1 MMGEAAGASGPDFA
15 IGVPLAEF
23 PDEGT
28 LSGRVGDE
36 PVLVSRIDG
45 GIFAISGTCTHYG
58 GNLGDGLVIGGT
70 VRCPL
75 HHACFDLRTGEAR
88 SAPAFA
94 PLDCWRVEIEAG
106 ILFVRGKITESAPA
120 PEEPSPDAAAI
131 VIVGGGAAAFACAD
145 ALRRLGHS
153 GRLTM
158 ISADPDPPCDR
169 PNLSKDYL
177 AGTAPEEWIPLR
189 DEDHYRDAGIDL
201 RLGTEI
207 VSIDPVGR
215 TVTSDTGEVFGFAR
229 LLLATGAEPVRL
241 PAPSFERDKVHV
253 LRSLADAR
261 ALIARA
267 EKGAKAAIIG
277 SSFIGMEAAAA
288 LRGRGVE
295 VAIVS
300 VDAVPFERVLG
311 RDVGRF
317 FQDLHEARG
326 VRFHLGRSA
335 QGYDGRSLWLDDGA
349 TIDADFILLGVG
361 VRPRTGLAA
370 AAGISVGAGIL
381 VDERFETSAAGI
393 FAAGDVAEFP
403 VSLGEYARIE
413 HWVVAERQGQAA
425 AAAMLGRPA
434 WPVGVPFFWTEQ
446 YGTTLRYVGHASHW
460 DEVRIEGDFDGGAF
474 TARYFEG
481 GRLCAAASVGMDR
494 ANLEDEQA
502 LARLAGDAANAGRK

>member
-1 MMGEAAGASGPDFA
+1 M
-15 IGVPLAEF
+15 
-23 PDEGT
+23 
-28 LSGRVGDE
+28 
-36 PVLVSRIDG
+36 LVSRIDG
-45 GIFAISGTCTHYG
+45 GIFAVSGACTHYG
-58 GNLGDGLVIGGT
+58 GNLGDGLVTGGT

-94 PLDCWRVEIEAG
+94 PLDRWRVEVEEGVIFLRE
-106 ILFVRGKITESAPA
+106 KMTEPAPA
-120 PEEPSPDAAAI
+120 PAEPSPGVGAI

-145 ALRRLGHS
+145 ALRRLGYGGS
-153 GRLTM
+153 LTM
-158 ISADPDPPCDR
+158 VSADPDPPCDR

-207 VSIDPVGR
+207 VSIDIAGR
-215 TVTSDTGEVFGFAR
+215 SVKSGTGETFPFDR

-241 PAPSFERDKVHV
+241 PAPSFERDNVHV

-267 EKGAKAAIIG
+267 EKGARAAIIG

-300 VDAVPFERVLG
+300 ADAVPFERVLG
-311 RDVGRF
+311 PEVGQF
-317 FQDLHEARG
+317 FQRLHETRG
-326 VRFHLGRSA
+326 VRFHLERTA

-361 VRPRTGLAA
+361 VRPRTALAA
-370 AAGISVGAGIL
+370 AAGIAVGDGIL
-381 VDERFETSAAGI
+381 VDERFETSAPGI
-393 FAAGDVAEFP
+393 FAAGDIAEFP
-403 VSLGEYARIE
+403 DASGGRARIE

-425 AAAMLGRPA
+425 AAAMLGEPA
-434 WPVGVPFFWTEQ
+434 WRAGVPFFWTEQ
-446 YGTTLRYVGHASHW
+446 YGTVLRYVGHASAW
-460 DEVRIEGDFDGGAF
+460 DEVRIEGDLDGGAF
-474 TARYFEG
+474 TARYFEA
-481 GRLCAAASVGMDR
+481 GRLRAAASVGMDR
-494 ANLEDEQA
+494 ANLDDEMALERQA
-502 LARLAGDAANAGRK
+502 VDAANAGRK

>member
-1 MMGEAAGASGPDFA
+1 MGEAAGASGPDFSQ
-15 IGVPLAEF
+15 GVPLADI

-28 LSGRVGDE
+28 LAGRVGDD
-36 PVLVSRIDG
+36 PVLVSRIAG
-45 GIFAISGTCTHYG
+45 ELFAVSGACTHYG
-58 GNLGDGLVIGGT
+58 GHLGDGLVTGGT

-94 PLDCWRVEIEAG
+94 PLDRWRVEIEAG
-106 ILFVRGKITESAPA
+106 IVFVREKMTEPAPA
-120 PEEPSPDAAAI
+120 MPSADAGAI

-145 ALRRLGHS
+145 ALRRLGYE

-158 ISADPDPPCDR
+158 VSADPDLPCDR

-189 DEDHYRDAGIDL
+189 DEGHYRDAGIDL

-207 VSIDPVGR
+207 MSIDTVGR
-215 TVTSDTGEVFGFAR
+215 TVTASTGEVFAFDR

-241 PAPSFERDKVHV
+241 PAPSFERDNVHV

-267 EKGAKAAIIG
+267 EKGSRAAIIG

-300 VDAVPFERVLG
+300 VDAVPFERALG
-311 RDVGRF
+311 PEIGGF
-317 FQDLHEARG
+317 FKDLHEARG
-326 VRFHLGRSA
+326 VRFHLERSA

-361 VRPRTGLAA
+361 VRPRTALAA
-370 AAGISVGAGIL
+370 SAGIAVGDGIF
-381 VDERFETSAAGI
+381 VDDRFETSLPGI
-393 FAAGDVAEFP
+393 FAAGDIAEFP
-403 VSLGEYARIE
+403 VPFGGHARIE

-425 AAAMLGRPA
+425 AAAMIGAPD

-446 YGTTLRYVGHASHW
+446 YGTVLRYVGHAARW
-460 DEVRIEGDFDGGAF
+460 DELRIEGDLGGGVF
-474 TARYFEG
+474 TARYFEDG
-481 GRLCAAASVGMDR
+481 QLRAMASVGMDR
-494 ANLEDEQA
+494 ANLEDELA
-502 LARLAGDAANAGRK
+502 LEQLAGVAADSGRK